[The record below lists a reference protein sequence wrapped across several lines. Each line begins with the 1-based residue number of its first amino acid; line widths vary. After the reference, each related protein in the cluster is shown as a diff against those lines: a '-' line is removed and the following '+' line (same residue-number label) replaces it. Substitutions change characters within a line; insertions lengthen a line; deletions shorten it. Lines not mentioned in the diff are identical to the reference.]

1 MPYLSLSP
9 ATVPLFHIRLGVRLE
24 GRHPALRRTGI
35 DNDRLARNRAGVVR
49 RLEER
54 NVEPS
59 SSLLE
64 IPRKRTTSRASRV
77 MPRRSLSR
85 RTEIGEFLP
94 GVVSHDGGHQIFP
107 GVPESFGT
115 QSVVSPFGSRTA
127 ELVHG
132 CLSGDP
138 GHEPATFGDVAFWH
152 ALAPRRPPSA
162 AGHRAFPIVLRGPD
176 PGYSHRGR
184 RQGGRPT
191 LSA

>member
-127 ELVHG
+127 SSLYTVAYRAIRGTNRRRLETSP
-132 CLSGDP
+132 SGMLWRR
-138 GHEPATFGDVAFWH
+138 GDH
-152 ALAPRRPPSA
+152 RRLQVTA
-162 AGHRAFPIVLRGPD
+162 RFR
-176 PGYSHRGR
+176 
-184 RQGGRPT
+184 
-191 LSA
+191 